1 MSVLSQ
7 LDDLDKRIISM
18 LQANARIPFLEVARE
33 CGVSGA
39 AIHQRVQRL
48 NKLGV
53 IKGAE
58 YMIDPK
64 MIGYDTCA
72 FMGIFLEK
80 ASLFNDVVAQLN
92 KIPEVIECHY
102 TTGDYSIFIKIYAHN
117 NEHLKQVLVDKLQ
130 TISGIART
138 DTIISLEE
146 NFSRQITME

>member
-7 LDDLDKRIISM
+7 LDDLDKRIIAM

-58 YMIDPK
+58 YVIDPK

-80 ASLFNDVVAQLN
+80 ASLFNDVVNQLK
-92 KIPEVIECHY
+92 KIPEVTECHY

-130 TISGIART
+130 TISGISRT

-146 NFSRQITME
+146 NFSRQVTMD

>member
-1 MSVLSQ
+1 MNVLSQ
-7 LDDLDKRIISM
+7 LDDLDKRIITM

-58 YMIDPK
+58 YIIEPK

-80 ASLFNDVVAQLN
+80 ASLFNDVVSQLN
-92 KIPEVIECHY
+92 KIPEVTECHY

-117 NEHLKQVLVDKLQ
+117 NEHLKKVLVDKLQ
-130 TISGIART
+130 AIKGISRT

-146 NFSRQITME
+146 SFSRQVNMD

>member
-1 MSVLSQ
+1 MSIAQIDQ
-7 LDDLDKRIISM
+7 LDKKIISM

-48 NKLGV
+48 TKMGV

-64 MIGYDTCA
+64 KTGYHTCA

-80 ASLFNDVVAQLN
+80 ACMFNEVVEQLR
-92 KIPEVIECHY
+92 KIPEITECHY
-102 TTGDYSIFIKIYAHN
+102 TTGSYSIFIKIYARD
-117 NEHLKQVLVDKLQ
+117 NEHLKTVLVDKLQ
-130 TISGIART
+130 SIQGIART
-138 DTIISLEE
+138 DTLISLEE
-146 NFSRQITME
+146 SFSRQILVS

>member
-1 MSVLSQ
+1 MNVLSQ
-7 LDDLDKRIISM
+7 LDDLDKRIITM

-58 YMIDPK
+58 YIIEAK

-92 KIPEVIECHY
+92 KIPEVTECHY
-102 TTGDYSIFIKIYAHN
+102 TTGNYSIFIKIYAHN
-117 NEHLKQVLVDKLQ
+117 DEHLKKVLVDKLQ
-130 TISGIART
+130 AIEGISRT

-146 NFSRQITME
+146 SFSRQVTMD

>member
-58 YMIDPK
+58 YVIDPK

-80 ASLFNDVVAQLN
+80 ASLFNDVVNQL
-92 KIPEVIECHY
+92 
-102 TTGDYSIFIKIYAHN
+102 
-117 NEHLKQVLVDKLQ
+117 
-130 TISGIART
+130 
-138 DTIISLEE
+138 
-146 NFSRQITME
+146 

>member
-7 LDDLDKRIISM
+7 LDDLDKRIIAM

-58 YMIDPK
+58 YVIDPK

-80 ASLFNDVVAQLN
+80 ASLFNDVVNQL
-92 KIPEVIECHY
+92 KRIPEVTECHY

-130 TISGIART
+130 TISGISRT

-146 NFSRQITME
+146 NFSRQVTMD

>member
-58 YMIDPK
+58 YVIDPK

-80 ASLFNDVVAQLN
+80 ASLFNDVVNQLK
-92 KIPEVIECHY
+92 KIPEVTECHY

-130 TISGIART
+130 TISGISRT

-146 NFSRQITME
+146 NFSRQITMD

>member
-1 MSVLSQ
+1 
-7 LDDLDKRIISM
+7 DLDKRIISM
-18 LQANARIPFLEVARE
+18 LQANARIHFLEVARE

-48 NKLGV
+48 KKLGV

-58 YMIDPK
+58 YVIDPK

-80 ASLFNDVVAQLN
+80 ASLFNDVVNQLK
-92 KIPEVIECHY
+92 KIPEVTECHY

-130 TISGIART
+130 TISGISRT

-146 NFSRQITME
+146 NFSRQITMD